1 MRKGLGAEDVAVS
14 ILEKL
19 GYTVLEKRKPVI
31 VGGVKVA
38 EIDLVARDQE
48 GNVLAVEVKSGKAS
62 VTDVRQAFSNSK
74 LLKVKPLLVCRGFS
88 DASAASLASELGVRY
103 VLLPEYYLFTF
114 EDFKEVSKEIIN
126 DLLTTYLSLDV
137 EEISSEEER
146 IVEAIASSNSF
157 TEASAKLNISE
168 EELGK
173 MVSDASVFRAGDKQ
187 GFSQLKLTA
196 LLVKN
201 RLNSKRRIESIER
214 KLDAL
219 ERKVDFLRDKK

>member
-19 GYTVLEKRKPVI
+19 GYTVLEKRKPIV

-38 EIDLVARDQE
+38 EIDMVARDQE

-74 LLKVKPLLVCRGFS
+74 LLKVKPLLVCKGFS

-103 VLLPEYYLFTF
+103 ILLPEYYLFTF
-114 EDFKEVSKEIIN
+114 EDFKEVSKDIVH
-126 DLLTTYLSLDV
+126 DLLTMYLSLNV
-137 EEISSEEER
+137 EEIKGEEER
-146 IVEAIASSNSF
+146 IVEAIAGSNNFS
-157 TEASAKLNISE
+157 EASAKLNTSE

-173 MVSDASVFRAGDKQ
+173 IISNMNVFRPGDKQ
-187 GFSQLKLTA
+187 GFSQLKLRA

-201 RLNSKRRIESIER
+201 RLNDKKRVESIER
-214 KLDAL
+214 KLNAL
-219 ERKVDFLRDKK
+219 ERKIDCLKNKK

>member
-19 GYTVLEKRKPVI
+19 GYTVLEKRKPIV

-38 EIDLVARDQE
+38 EIDMVARDQE

-74 LLKVKPLLVCRGFS
+74 LLKVKPLLVCKGFS

-103 VLLPEYYLFTF
+103 ILLPEYYLFTF
-114 EDFKEVSKEIIN
+114 EDFKEVSKDIVH
-126 DLLTTYLSLDV
+126 DLLTMYLSLNV
-137 EEISSEEER
+137 EEIKGEEER
-146 IVEAIASSNSF
+146 IVEAIAGSNSF
-157 TEASAKLNISE
+157 SEASAKLNTSE

-173 MVSDASVFRAGDKQ
+173 IISNMNVFRPGDKQ
-187 GFSQLKLTA
+187 GFSQLKLRA

-201 RLNSKRRIESIER
+201 RLNDKKRVESIER
-214 KLDAL
+214 KLNAL
-219 ERKVDFLRDKK
+219 ERKIDCLKDKK

>member
-201 RLNSKRRIESIER
+201 RINSKRRIESIER

>member
-38 EIDLVARDQE
+38 EIDMVARDQE
-48 GNVLAVEVKSGKAS
+48 GDVLAVEVKSGKAS
-62 VTDVRQAFSNSK
+62 VTDVRQVFSNSK
-74 LLKVKPLLVCRGFS
+74 LLKVKPLLVCKGFS

-103 VLLPEYYLFTF
+103 ILLPEYYLFTF
-114 EDFKEVSKEIIN
+114 EDFKEVSKELIN
-126 DLLTTYLSLDV
+126 DLLTMYLSLDV

-157 TEASAKLNISE
+157 SEASAKLNTLE

-173 MVSDASVFRAGDKQ
+173 IISNMNVFKPGDKQ
-187 GFSQLKLTA
+187 GFSQLKLRA

-201 RLNSKRRIESIER
+201 RLNDKRLIKSIER
-214 KLDAL
+214 KLDTL
-219 ERKVDFLRDKK
+219 EKKIDALRDKK